1 MIGFSGLTVLNRVL
15 SECTKAACLD
25 NELAQYTS
33 ELLRLLFNLTC
44 RLQPEDTEELVQLGA
59 TLNSLL
65 RLRWEDEDEAG
76 RIVLSNTINLLTNFE
91 GLKEATSLLLP
102 EGDLANIEAILQFLL
117 IKLDQVAG
125 SNSLSLKVSSGQEL
139 KLKYLLFRKGKS

>member
-1 MIGFSGLTVLNRVL
+1 ML
-15 SECTKAACLD
+15 SECTKAACLGND
-25 NELAQYTS
+25 LAQYTS

-65 RLRWEDEDEAG
+65 RLSWEDEEAG

-139 KLKYLLFRKGKS
+139 KFKYLLLREGKS

>member
-1 MIGFSGLTVLNRVL
+1 ML
-15 SECTKAACLD
+15 SECTKAACLGND
-25 NELAQYTS
+25 LAQYTS

-65 RLRWEDEDEAG
+65 RLSWEDEEAG

-102 EGDLANIEAILQFLL
+102 EGDLANIEAMLQFLL
-117 IKLDQVAG
+117 TKLDQVAG

-139 KLKYLLFRKGKS
+139 KFKYLLLREGKS

>member
-1 MIGFSGLTVLNRVL
+1 ML

-65 RLRWEDEDEAG
+65 RLRWEGEEAG

-102 EGDLANIEAILQFLL
+102 EGDLANIEAMLQFLL
-117 IKLDQVAG
+117 TKLDQVAG